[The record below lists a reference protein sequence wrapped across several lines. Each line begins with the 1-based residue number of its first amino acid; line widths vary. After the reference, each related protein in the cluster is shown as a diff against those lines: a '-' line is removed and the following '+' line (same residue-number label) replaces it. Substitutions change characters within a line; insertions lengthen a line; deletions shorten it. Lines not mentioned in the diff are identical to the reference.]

1 MAQPS
6 WLHDVMGTYTNI
18 LVHDI
23 FSPPVASRNYAYTSI
38 AAYEAARHINPDYVS
53 LGGHLNGLSPV
64 PEPEK
69 GKEYCYEL
77 AAIKAMLTTGKK
89 FIFSENL

>member
-1 MAQPS
+1 VRRLILFVAFFSLIALSCKQDNTDYKKSMAQPS

-38 AAYEAARHINPDYVS
+38 AAYEAARHLNPDYVS
-53 LGGHLNGLSPV
+53 LGGQLNGFERS
-64 PEPEK
+64 
-69 GKEYCYEL
+69 
-77 AAIKAMLTTGKK
+77 ARA
-89 FIFSENL
+89 